1 MAFADRRTILLV
13 EDNPDDR
20 ARLQRMLRGQR
31 RHYAIVECASGAEV
45 MAWLDADHAPVDC
58 MLLDYHLP
66 DVTADELLQRLKL
79 GVAHESIPVC
89 VLTGVDDDDV
99 ATRLAA
105 MGAEDYLLKDEITP
119 HALVRAIENVVERSR
134 IRRAL
139 DAQRVILAERNQQ
152 LEVMTAA
159 AEARLMELN
168 VATKVRDHVVAMM
181 SHEMRTPLS
190 AMLGFVSVLELGGQN
205 LTTEQRRSLER
216 IQSGGKHLLEL
227 VNNVLDIAMVE
238 AQSLSL
244 DVKSVEIDIVI
255 KEVAELLEY
264 SANEKGLVLAM
275 RIEQRPLHALA
286 DSHRLRQILLN
297 LVGNGIKFTD
307 AGRVEIVARRSD
319 NHVDIEI
326 RVTDSGIGIE
336 ALALEHVFQEFF
348 QVNNAGRRRNEGSGL
363 GLAISQRLAQAM
375 GGQITVQ
382 STPNTGSTFLL
393 TLPMYTPRFSDS

>member
-31 RHYAIVECASGAEV
+31 RHYVIVECASGAEV
-45 MAWLDADHAPVDC
+45 TAWLDADHAPVDC

-79 GVAHESIPVC
+79 GVAYEPIPVC

-119 HALVRAIENVVERSR
+119 HALVRAIENVVERSS

-139 DAQRVILAERNQQ
+139 DRQRDTLAERNQQ
-152 LEVMTAA
+152 LEMMTAA
-159 AEARLMELN
+159 AEARLRELN

-190 AMLGFVSVLELGGQN
+190 AILGFVSVLEMGGLN
-205 LTTEQRRSLER
+205 LTADQRRYLVR
-216 IQSGGKHLLEL
+216 IRSGGKHLLEL
-227 VNNVLDIAMVE
+227 VNNVLDLAMVE
-238 AQSLSL
+238 AQSMTLEVTAV
-244 DVKSVEIDIVI
+244 DVDAVI
-255 KEVAELLEY
+255 KEVVELLGY
-264 SANEKGLVLAM
+264 SAKEKGLALETRIEHHPLHVLADG
-275 RIEQRPLHALA
+275 Q
-286 DSHRLRQILLN
+286 RLRQILLN

-307 AGRVEIVARRSD
+307 AGQVEIAARRSND
-319 NHVDIEI
+319 HAHIEI

-336 ALALEHVFQEFF
+336 AADLEDVFQEFF
-348 QVNNAGRRRNEGSGL
+348 QGTNAGIRRQGGSGL

-375 GGQITVQ
+375 AGQVTAQ
-382 STPNTGSTFLL
+382 STIGSGSTFLL
-393 TLPMYTPRFSDS
+393 TVPTNQDRS